1 MIYLLIL
8 ILFIAIVLLIADK
21 FLKTEENEIVT
32 KINDILPQTQCGQ
45 CEYPGCMPYAKA
57 VANGEAEINKCQ
69 PGGERVIKE
78 LALLLG
84 KDEITPAKEQK
95 APQVVVI
102 DEDKCIGCTKCIQV
116 CPPDCIIGSVK
127 KMHTVIEKDCTGC
140 ELCIEVCPVDCIDIV
155 TLKQQFKY
163 KKVKIKI
170 D

>member
-116 CPPDCIIGSVK
+116 CPPDCIIGAVK

>member
-102 DEDKCIGCTKCIQV
+102 DEDTCIGCTKCIQV
-116 CPPDCIIGSVK
+116 CPPDCIIGAVK